1 MDFFNSYI
9 SRIKKYERAALPP
22 MPPYSHIF
30 SSWAAT
36 FTGIAITGLLT
47 WNAKIFKSFDGA
59 PVLIGSWGASSVLMY
74 VAMDS
79 PLAQPYNALVG
90 GTISAFVGIS
100 IGKIFDAG
108 CSEDMCYLWLQA
120 ALAVSL
126 AIVCMMVTRSVHPP
140 GAATALIT
148 ITGGQHIRNVGYFF
162 IVSPVLLGTA
172 ILIIVA
178 ILYDNVFRKY
188 PKYWIYSLPKSK
200 KELILPVQLCKKAQ
214 ETQISMAV
222 APIPAVSELSAQLE
236 VAQNRIQELE
246 AKITSLQ
253 GPV

>member
-1 MDFFNSYI
+1 MGFFGTYI
-9 SRIKKYERAALPP
+9 GKLKKYERVAFPP
-22 MPPYSHIF
+22 MPPYSHLF

-47 WNAKIFKSFDGA
+47 WNAKIFSHFDGA

-74 VAMDS
+74 VALDS
-79 PLAQPYNALVG
+79 PLGQPYNALVG
-90 GTISAFVGIS
+90 GTISAFVGVT
-100 IGKIFDAG
+100 IGKIFNAG

-148 ITGGQHIRNVGYFF
+148 ITAGQHIREVGYFF
-162 IVSPVLLGTA
+162 IISPVLIGTL

-178 ILYDNVFRKY
+178 VLFDNVFRKY
-188 PKYWIYSLPKSK
+188 PRYWMYNWPKST
-200 KELILPVQLCKKAQ
+200 KELILPAQTPKKPQ
-214 ETQISMAV
+214 ETQV
-222 APIPAVSELSAQLE
+222 AMVEGPVPTASDLSAQLE
-236 VAQNRIQELE
+236 AAHQRIQELE
-246 AKITSLQ
+246 AKLTALE
-253 GPV
+253 GPA